1 MGRCWLVAI
10 LLLCPVGAQR
20 AGLSQDDE
28 LRPEALPVF
37 TQSENLESR
46 RNQPPEKIDANES
59 YVLVSEAALTNDACL
74 IFCSHFS
81 AGQWYLLELGIQA
94 AWSSTTGSS
103 AVKVAVLDS
112 GIKLDQFDLSANV
125 SRPGCGLPDVQ
136 LGSLNHGTF
145 VAGLIGANA
154 NNSFGISGAN
164 WRVEIID
171 VPVLVNGVGLPKDI
185 ANGIRCAADLGVDI
199 MNLSFVEEFGA
210 QSSLISDAIKY
221 AQGQGALVVA
231 SAGNSGGSIAR
242 NPAAL
247 PGVVGVIGVDQNFNW
262 MTSSDWGTWADLAAP
277 GAGLLS
283 LSGTNKLALAMGS
296 GTSYAAALVSGA
308 AALIKSQFPQ
318 FTAQQISDR
327 LKRTSSN
334 YWGRGSLSEAGVLH
348 FGKAVTDP
356 FRALWQ
362 TTNQG
367 QVIAL
372 GEARHHGE
380 ISAVGETQVVGIV
393 AKSDGTGYWLVN
405 AAGKVS
411 SFGKAV
417 HHGDLS
423 TLVLNEPIVGMER
436 SASGGGYWLVASD
449 GGVFSFGDATFE
461 GSTGALVLN
470 EPIVGMERSAS
481 GGGYWL
487 VASDGGVFSF
497 GDATFKGSAI
507 SLGGKKVVAINLD
520 GAGYEIISSD
530 GGVMDFASPDLG
542 SAVEIVM
549 RGSVVAASGPD

>member
-1 MGRCWLVAI
+1 MGKCWLVAI
-10 LLLCPVGAQR
+10 LLLCIFGHELSNGAIGEQR
-20 AGLSQDDE
+20 AGLSQGDE
-28 LRPEALPVF
+28 LRPGALPVF
-37 TQSENLESR
+37 TQSENLKSS
-46 RNQPPEKIDANES
+46 RNQPPEKTDANES
-59 YVLVSEAALTNDACL
+59 YGLVSEAALANDACL
-74 IFCSHFS
+74 IFCSHYS
-81 AGQWYLLELGIQA
+81 IGQWYLLELGIQA

-112 GIKLDQFDLSANV
+112 GIKLDQFDLSSNV
-125 SRPGCGLPDVQ
+125 SRPGCGLPDEQ

-164 WRVEIID
+164 WSVQIID

-199 MNLSFVEEFGA
+199 LNLSFVEKSGA
-210 QSSLISDAIKY
+210 ESSLISDAIKY

-231 SAGNSGGSIAR
+231 AGGNSGGSIAR

-247 PGVVGVIGVDQNFNW
+247 PGVVGVIGVDRNFNW
-262 MTSSDWGTWADLAAP
+262 VTSSDMGRWADLAAP
-277 GAGLLS
+277 GADLIS
-283 LSGTNKLALAMGS
+283 LSGTNNLALAMGS

-308 AALIKSQFPQ
+308 AALIKSQFPH

-334 YWGRGSLSEAGVLH
+334 YLGRGSLSEAGLLH

-356 FRALWQ
+356 LRALWQ
-362 TTNQG
+362 ATDQG

-380 ISAVGETQVVGIV
+380 ISAVGESQIVGIV

-405 AAGKVS
+405 AAGKVF
-411 SFGKAV
+411 SFGEAV

-436 SASGGGYWLVASD
+436 SASGD
-449 GGVFSFGDATFE
+449 
-461 GSTGALVLN
+461 
-470 EPIVGMERSAS
+470 
-481 GGGYWL
+481 GYWL

-507 SLGGKKVVAINLD
+507 SLGVEKKVIAINRD
-520 GAGYEIISSD
+520 GAGYEIVSSD
-530 GGVMDFASPDLG
+530 GGVLDFASPDLG
-542 SAVEIVM
+542 SAVEVVM
-549 RGSVVAASGPD
+549 RGSVVAASGPG